1 MGTHQ
6 LAPGTV
12 LGRYELLLP
21 IASGGMATVWVARL
35 KGSRG
40 FSKTVAVKTILP
52 SLSDDPT
59 FEQMFLDEATLASK
73 IQHPNVAQIIDL
85 GEEDEVLF
93 LAMEW
98 VDGES
103 LSTLSKFSRKNG
115 TDIPLRVGLKIISQA
130 AAGLHAAH
138 ELTDEDDRLLEL
150 VHRDVSPQNILV
162 SSTGLVKIVDFGV
175 AKAMGR
181 GGETTAGQLKG
192 KVPFMSP
199 EQARGA
205 KVDRRTD
212 IFALGIILYRLATG
226 AHPFLDDSDVR
237 TMRNIITRP
246 VMPPRVKNPSLST
259 EIERVILRALAKD
272 PEKRPQTAAEL
283 EVELEAAIAAS
294 PSVGGPIHLD
304 EIGTFVRSTLGER
317 DRKRRAAIRDAALK
331 IDEQATLT
339 TTGSNPPESLSGVMF
354 TRMQTP
360 PRASSPRLASG
371 SGSESA
377 DAPRKPEEV
386 TEARAY
392 DARTVRASAAEL
404 LAEVAEARAAQASR
418 GASEAAR
425 APDDASDVGLE
436 GLITRVEPLSL
447 ARPAL
452 PSEPPLASSPTL
464 AAVASAPDSLRREE
478 PRRSKKVLAFVAVA
492 ASLALGVGAAIVLS
506 SGDSVDGKVAAAPK
520 TQPAALPPSPSA
532 IIPAS
537 EENAID
543 LASLPDQ
550 ATAQASTS
558 PSDAPASPRPSR
570 EPSREASRET
580 AREGASTSVASTPV
594 ASPSAPAKVEPTSPK
609 KADVPPPVASTKPK
623 PVETSVPVVQTPGF

>member
-73 IQHPNVAQIIDL
+73 IQHPNVAHIIDL

-115 TDIPLRVGLKIISQA
+115 TDIPLRVGLKIASQA

-138 ELTDEDDRLLEL
+138 ELRDEDDRLLEL

-226 AHPFLDDSDVR
+226 THPFLDDSDVR

-246 VMPPRVKNPSLST
+246 VMPPRVKNPSLSP
-259 EIERVILRALAKD
+259 EIERVILKALAKD
-272 PEKRPQTAAEL
+272 PDKRQQTAAEL
-283 EVELEAAIAAS
+283 EIELEAAIAAS

-331 IDEQATLT
+331 IDEQATLVA
-339 TTGSNPPESLSGVMF
+339 SNPPESLSGVMF

-360 PRASSPRLASG
+360 PRASSPRL
-371 SGSESA
+371 ESS
-377 DAPRKPEEV
+377 PEVSSRKPEEV

-392 DARTVRASAAEL
+392 DARTVRASATEL
-404 LAEVAEARAAQASR
+404 
-418 GASEAAR
+418 EAAAK
-425 APDDASDVGLE
+425 APPDASDVGLE
-436 GLITRVEPLSL
+436 GLVTRVEPLSL
-447 ARPAL
+447 VRPAL
-452 PSEPPLASSPTL
+452 PSEPPVVSSPTL
-464 AAVASAPDSLRREE
+464 AAVESMPESLRRDE
-478 PRRSKKVLAFVAVA
+478 PRRSRKAVAFIAVGASLLVGVGVAVSLSGGGARPAEVTAPTTTSEADA
-492 ASLALGVGAAIVLS
+492 AVTAPATKRPLAE
-506 SGDSVDGKVAAAPK
+506 P
-520 TQPAALPPSPSA
+520 
-532 IIPAS
+532 
-537 EENAID
+537 ENAID
-543 LASLPDQ
+543 LASLPEVSSQ
-550 ATAQASTS
+550 AESAPGSAA
-558 PSDAPASPRPSR
+558 PSRPGR
-570 EPSREASRET
+570 EPSSTTLPAPSSSAAATSEPPHVATAPAKPETPAKPEAKPD
-580 AREGASTSVASTPV
+580 ATSAPV
-594 ASPSAPAKVEPTSPK
+594 ASA
-609 KADVPPPVASTKPK
+609 KPK
-623 PVETSVPVVQTPGF
+623 PVETSVPVVQSPGF

>member
-21 IASGGMATVWVARL
+21 IASGGMATVWAARL

-40 FSKTVAVKTILP
+40 FSKTVAIKTILP

-59 FEQMFLDEATLASK
+59 FEQMFLDEATIASK

-115 TDIPLRVGLKIISQA
+115 TDIPLRVGLKIASQA

-138 ELTDEDDRLLEL
+138 ELRDEDERLLEL

-162 SSTGLVKIVDFGV
+162 SASGVVKIVDFGV

-205 KVDRRTD
+205 EVDRRTD
-212 IFALGIILYRLATG
+212 IFALGIILYRLTTG
-226 AHPFLDDSDVR
+226 THPFLDDTDIK

-246 VMPPRVKNPSLST
+246 VMPPRVKNPSLPV
-259 EIERVILRALAKD
+259 EIERVVLRALNKD
-272 PEKRPQTAAEL
+272 PERRHQSASEL
-283 EVELEAAIAAS
+283 ESELEAAIGAAS
-294 PSVGGPIHLD
+294 ASIGGPVSLD
-304 EIGTFVRSTLGER
+304 EVGTFVRSTLGER

-331 IDEQATLT
+331 IDEAALATSAGT
-339 TTGSNPPESLSGVMF
+339 PSSSPPESMSGVMF

-360 PRASSPRLASG
+360 PRAATRATLD
-371 SGSESA
+371 SA
-377 DAPRKPEEV
+377 DVMESVPAPRKDEV

-392 DARTVRASAAEL
+392 NAKTVKA
-404 LAEVAEARAAQASR
+404 AAQELSESAGAKPEEAS
-418 GASEAAR
+418 GS
-425 APDDASDVGLE
+425 SSLSQV
-436 GLITRVEPLSL
+436 TRVEPL
-447 ARPAL
+447 AQRPAL
-452 PSEPPLASSPTL
+452 PSEPPVVSSPTL
-464 AAVASAPDSLRREE
+464 AAVEAMSDERRLLDA
-478 PRRSKKVLAFVAVA
+478 RRSKRVFGAVAV
-492 ASLALGVGAAIVLS
+492 SLAAALTIGGLTIALMN
-506 SGDSVDGKVAAAPK
+506 GDGGTAAPK
-520 TQPAALPPSPSA
+520 PSSTAAASDARSVVSGTDVAPAGQPGQV
-532 IIPAS
+532 
-537 EENAID
+537 ID
-543 LASLPDQ
+543 LASLPDSPPPSTSTAEAAEPAATKPLAVTTTPATSTPAVPETAEPKPT
-550 ATAQASTS
+550 ATAT
-558 PSDAPASPRPSR
+558 PAT
-570 EPSREASRET
+570 T
-580 AREGASTSVASTPV
+580 ATVVVAS
-594 ASPSAPAKVEPTSPK
+594 AKPEL
-609 KADVPPPVASTKPK
+609 KPK
-623 PVETSVPVVQTPGF
+623 PVDTSVPVVQTPGF

>member
-73 IQHPNVAQIIDL
+73 IQHPNVAHIIDL

-115 TDIPLRVGLKIISQA
+115 TDIPLRVGLKIASQA

-138 ELTDEDDRLLEL
+138 ELRDDDDRLLEL

-226 AHPFLDDSDVR
+226 THPFLDDNDIR

-246 VMPPRVKNPSLST
+246 VMPPRVKNPSLSP
-259 EIERVILRALAKD
+259 EIERVILKALAKD
-272 PEKRPQTAAEL
+272 PDKRPQTAAEL
-283 EVELEAAIAAS
+283 EIELEAAIAAS

-304 EIGTFVRSTLGER
+304 EIGTFVRATLGER

-331 IDEQATLT
+331 IDEQATLAT
-339 TTGSNPPESLSGVMF
+339 TTSSPPESLSGVMF

-360 PRASSPRLASG
+360 PRASSPRLPA
-371 SGSESA
+371 ESVP
-377 DAPRKPEEV
+377 DAPPRKAEEV
-386 TEARAY
+386 TESRAY
-392 DARTVRASAAEL
+392 DARTVRASAEDLVAAE
-404 LAEVAEARAAQASR
+404 RSAA
-418 GASEAAR
+418 
-425 APDDASDVGLE
+425 APSSDASDVGME
-436 GLITRVEPLSL
+436 GIVTRVEPLSL
-447 ARPAL
+447 TRPAL
-452 PSEPPLASSPTL
+452 PSEPPVVSSPTL
-464 AAVASAPDSLRREE
+464 AAVATMPDSIRREE
-478 PRRSKKVLAFVAVA
+478 PRRSKKTVALVAVGA
-492 ASLALGVGAAIVLS
+492 VMLAGVGVALS
-506 SGDSVDGKVAAAPK
+506 LSGGGSGRGEVATTGARVTATVGAVTASSDPEHAP
-520 TQPAALPPSPSA
+520 PPQA
-532 IIPAS
+532 
-537 EENAID
+537 ENAID
-543 LASLPDQ
+543 LASLPE
-550 ATAQASTS
+550 ASG
-558 PSDAPASPRPSR
+558 PGR
-570 EPSREASRET
+570 EPADARVEGPTGRSTREP
-580 AREGASTSVASTPV
+580 GATPV
-594 ASPSAPAKVEPTSPK
+594 ASTSATPSAAAPPKDVTPAVPAPPSPKPEPTSS
-609 KADVPPPVASTKPK
+609 PVASAKPK
-623 PVETSVPVVQTPGF
+623 PVETSVPVVQSPGF

>member
-558 PSDAPASPRPSR
+558 PSDAPASPRP
-570 EPSREASRET
+570 
-580 AREGASTSVASTPV
+580 
-594 ASPSAPAKVEPTSPK
+594 
-609 KADVPPPVASTKPK
+609 
-623 PVETSVPVVQTPGF
+623 

>member
-21 IASGGMATVWVARL
+21 IASGGMATVWAARL

-40 FSKTVAVKTILP
+40 FSKTVAIKTILP

-59 FEQMFLDEATLASK
+59 FEQMFLDEATIASK

-115 TDIPLRVGLKIISQA
+115 TDIPLRVGLKIASQA

-138 ELTDEDDRLLEL
+138 ELRDEDERLLEL

-162 SSTGLVKIVDFGV
+162 SASGVVKIVDFGV

-205 KVDRRTD
+205 EVDRRTD
-212 IFALGIILYRLATG
+212 IFALGIILYRLTTG
-226 AHPFLDDSDVR
+226 THPFLDDSDIK

-246 VMPPRVKNPSLST
+246 VMPPRVKNPSLPV
-259 EIERVILRALAKD
+259 EIERVVLRALNKD
-272 PEKRPQTAAEL
+272 PERRHQSASEL
-283 EVELEAAIAAS
+283 ESDLEAAIGAAS
-294 PSVGGPIHLD
+294 AAIGGPVSLD
-304 EIGTFVRSTLGER
+304 EVGTFVRSTLGER

-331 IDEQATLT
+331 IDEAALATSAGT
-339 TTGSNPPESLSGVMF
+339 PSSSPPESMSGVMF

-360 PRASSPRLASG
+360 PRAATRGTLD
-371 SGSESA
+371 SA
-377 DAPRKPEEV
+377 DVMESVPAPRKDEV

-392 DARTVRASAAEL
+392 NAKTVKAVAQELSESASAKPE
-404 LAEVAEARAAQASR
+404 EANGSSSLSQ
-418 GASEAAR
+418 
-425 APDDASDVGLE
+425 V
-436 GLITRVEPLSL
+436 TRVEPL
-447 ARPAL
+447 AQRPAL
-452 PSEPPLASSPTL
+452 PSEPPVVSSPTL
-464 AAVASAPDSLRREE
+464 AAVEAMSDERRLLDA
-478 PRRSKKVLAFVAVA
+478 RRSKRVFGAVAV
-492 ASLALGVGAAIVLS
+492 SLAAAVTIGGLTITLMN
-506 SGDSVDGKVAAAPK
+506 GDGGPAAPK
-520 TQPAALPPSPSA
+520 PSSTAAASDGRSIASGTNVEPTGQPGQV
-532 IIPAS
+532 
-537 EENAID
+537 ID
-543 LASLPDQ
+543 LASLPDSPPPSSSTAEVAEPA
-550 ATAQASTS
+550 ATK
-558 PSDAPASPRPSR
+558 
-570 EPSREASRET
+570 
-580 AREGASTSVASTPV
+580 PV
-594 ASPSAPAKVEPTSPK
+594 AVSPTPATSAPAATATAEPKPT
-609 KADVPPPVASTKPK
+609 APPVVTATAVVVASAKPEIKPK
-623 PVETSVPVVQTPGF
+623 PVDTSVPVVQTPGF

>member
-1 MGTHQ
+1 MLRFDVRLGVSRQDAPESRSSSMGTHQ

-73 IQHPNVAQIIDL
+73 IQHPNVAHIIDL

-115 TDIPLRVGLKIISQA
+115 TDIPLRVGLKIASQA

-138 ELTDEDDRLLEL
+138 ELRDDDDRLLEL

-226 AHPFLDDSDVR
+226 THPFLDDNDIR

-246 VMPPRVKNPSLST
+246 VMPPRVKNPSLSP
-259 EIERVILRALAKD
+259 EIERVILKALAKD
-272 PEKRPQTAAEL
+272 PDKRPQTAAEL
-283 EVELEAAIAAS
+283 EIELEAAIASTRSGRSCARRSAS
-294 PSVGGPIHLD
+294 GIASVG
-304 EIGTFVRSTLGER
+304 
-317 DRKRRAAIRDAALK
+317 
-331 IDEQATLT
+331 
-339 TTGSNPPESLSGVMF
+339 
-354 TRMQTP
+354 
-360 PRASSPRLASG
+360 
-371 SGSESA
+371 
-377 DAPRKPEEV
+377 
-386 TEARAY
+386 
-392 DARTVRASAAEL
+392 
-404 LAEVAEARAAQASR
+404 
-418 GASEAAR
+418 
-425 APDDASDVGLE
+425 
-436 GLITRVEPLSL
+436 
-447 ARPAL
+447 
-452 PSEPPLASSPTL
+452 
-464 AAVASAPDSLRREE
+464 
-478 PRRSKKVLAFVAVA
+478 RRSA
-492 ASLALGVGAAIVLS
+492 
-506 SGDSVDGKVAAAPK
+506 
-520 TQPAALPPSPSA
+520 TQ
-532 IIPAS
+532 
-537 EENAID
+537 
-543 LASLPDQ
+543 
-550 ATAQASTS
+550 
-558 PSDAPASPRPSR
+558 R
-570 EPSREASRET
+570 
-580 AREGASTSVASTPV
+580 
-594 ASPSAPAKVEPTSPK
+594 
-609 KADVPPPVASTKPK
+609 
-623 PVETSVPVVQTPGF
+623 